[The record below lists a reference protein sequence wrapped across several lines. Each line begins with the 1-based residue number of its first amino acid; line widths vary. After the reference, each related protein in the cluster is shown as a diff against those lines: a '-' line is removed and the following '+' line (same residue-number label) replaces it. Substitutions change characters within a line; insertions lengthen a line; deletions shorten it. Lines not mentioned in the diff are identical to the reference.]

1 MKDAV
6 LPFILPTKSIVLPT
20 HSLNQPKKDCLGMLA
35 YFILPHI
42 FKSIGL

>member
-1 MKDAV
+1 MKEVA

-20 HSLNQPKKDCLGMLA
+20 CMMSQPKKHCIGLLA

-42 FKSIGL
+42 LRY